1 MEREEQE
8 FLGIVLFTYEDLE
21 QVDTDEMQY
30 YDIEFPF
37 ESMKKYNGRHV
48 NLYFEGWMEII
59 NDTGKILWEGYPID
73 IEEFR
78 NSLFTVEVKY
88 CSQ

>member
-8 FLGIVLFTYEDLE
+8 FLGIVLFTYEDYQGIDAE
-21 QVDTDEMQY
+21 TMQY
-30 YDIEFPF
+30 WYIEFPF
-37 ESMKKYNGRHV
+37 ESMKKYNGRHA

-59 NDTGKILWEGYPID
+59 NDNGKILWEGYPTD

-78 NSLFTVEVKY
+78 NSLFVVEVKLR
-88 CSQ
+88 Q

>member
-8 FLGIVLFTYEDLE
+8 FLGIVLFTYEDCMGIDSE
-21 QVDTDEMQY
+21 TMQY
-30 YDIEFPF
+30 YDVDFPF
-37 ESMKKYNGRHV
+37 QSMKKYNGRHA
-48 NLYFEGWMEII
+48 NLYFEGWMEVI
-59 NDTGKILWEGYPID
+59 NDKGKILWEGYTTD

-88 CSQ
+88 IRR